1 MVFPWFSYGFFHGF
15 PMVFGGSFHFH
26 QPLPPAEDRPSM
38 FAGTERRNKT
48 PPVAWHGWKR
58 LLETSWDNPVEMVI
72 LEMGLYFIIYI
83 IIYIYILVLGL
94 PD

>member
-1 MVFPWFSYGFFHGF
+1 MVFLWFFHGF

-58 LLETSWDNPVEMVI
+58 LLETS
-72 LEMGLYFIIYI
+72 
-83 IIYIYILVLGL
+83 
-94 PD
+94 